1 MSLESSVWKITTA
14 RPERRRKAVR
24 VYVSLNKRG
33 EIVMNEP
40 AWKFI
45 GDPAS
50 VTLLYYSAK
59 NYIGVKYPLATDRHF
74 FMVRRYGR
82 GRRNRIVRA
91 RQLLKQFG
99 IKIDKTIIFDSI
111 QMVNYEGS
119 PMLLLD
125 LDDSQPLA
133 KASGNS

>member
-1 MSLESSVWKITTA
+1 
-14 RPERRRKAVR
+14 
-24 VYVSLNKRG
+24 
-33 EIVMNEP
+33 MNEP

-50 VTLLYYSAK
+50 VTLLYYPEK
-59 NYIGVKYPLATDRHF
+59 RYIGVKSPLAIDRHF
-74 FMVRRYGR
+74 FMIRRYGR

-91 RQLLKQFG
+91 HRLLKQFG
-99 IKIDKTIIFDSI
+99 IELEKTIIFNSV

-125 LDDSQPLA
+125 LDNTRTISA
-133 KASGNS
+133 KEMDAFSSIPPVRQL

>member
-1 MSLESSVWKITTA
+1 MSTESNRWKIATA
-14 RPERRRKAVR
+14 RPGRRWQRQVR

-50 VTLLYYSAK
+50 VTLLYYPAE
-59 NYIGVKYPLATDRHF
+59 NCIGVKFPLAIDRHF
-74 FMVRRYGR
+74 FMMRRYGR
-82 GRRNRIVRA
+82 GRRNRIVRGA
-91 RQLLKQFG
+91 RLLKQFG
-99 IKIDKTIIFDSI
+99 IRVDKTIVFDSI
-111 QMVNYEGS
+111 QMVKYDGS

-125 LDDSQPLA
+125 LEDA
-133 KASGNS
+133 RNRFV